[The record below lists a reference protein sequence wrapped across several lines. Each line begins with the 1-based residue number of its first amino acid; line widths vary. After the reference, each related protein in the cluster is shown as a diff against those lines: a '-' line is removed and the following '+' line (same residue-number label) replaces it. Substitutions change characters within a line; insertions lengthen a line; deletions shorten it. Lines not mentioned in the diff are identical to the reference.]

1 MRCEIFYFYITTE
14 LCLSWSNPRNNL
26 SLTGKE
32 PQVCVSETT
41 CCTKLTEDSLRVR
54 AAKNLKTLLQTEY
67 VAAKS
72 SLLSLYDD
80 LKG

>member
-1 MRCEIFYFYITTE
+1 MRSEIFRFFISTE
-14 LCLSWSNPRNNL
+14 LYLSWSNPRNNL
-26 SLTGKE
+26 SLIGKE

-41 CCTKLTEDSLRVR
+41 CCTRQTEDSLRVR
-54 AAKNLKTLLQTEY
+54 AAKNLKTLLQTDY

>member
-1 MRCEIFYFYITTE
+1 MRSEILRFYISTE
-14 LCLSWSNPRNNL
+14 LCLSWSNPRYNL

-41 CCTKLTEDSLRVR
+41 CCTTQTEDALRVR

-72 SLLSLYDD
+72 SLLSLFDD